1 MSTAPNTTKKKK
13 MSPYKLR
20 GRLADFGYA
29 LPALLFFIVFTYYPV
44 VELFR
49 ISLTNWNLMKDNYAY
64 VGFKNYIWLFS
75 STGTGLKRLTSSLSV
90 TFLYTLGEVF
100 GSCVLGLLLALLF
113 NRMSRSF
120 KIMRTLVILPKYV
133 TISASALVFLWL
145 YNESYGVFNQL
156 YTALGVTPVNQSE
169 GILNYALSLFG
180 ITGPHWLIDSATALT
195 GILFLTAW
203 RVVGYAMMIYLSAIK
218 GLSQDYFEAAALDGA
233 NGRQIFR
240 YITVPLIAPTT
251 LFLGVTSFLAAM
263 KVYQTIEMLTAGG
276 PYEATNVI
284 VYWIYSLAFKS
295 YRLDRAAAV
304 GVVFFLILLICT
316 LVTMK
321 WSDRK
326 VNYDA

>member
-156 YTALGVTPVNQSE
+156 YTALGVTPVN
-169 GILNYALSLFG
+169 
-180 ITGPHWLIDSATALT
+180 WLGNKDTALLSV
-195 GILFLTAW
+195 IVFSLW
-203 RVVGYAMMIYLSAIK
+203 RSVGYAMMIYLSAIK

-233 NGRQIFR
+233 
-240 YITVPLIAPTT
+240 A
-251 LFLGVTSFLAAM
+251 S
-263 KVYQTIEMLTAGG
+263 K
-276 PYEATNVI
+276 
-284 VYWIYSLAFKS
+284 
-295 YRLDRAAAV
+295 
-304 GVVFFLILLICT
+304 
-316 LVTMK
+316 
-321 WSDRK
+321 
-326 VNYDA
+326 

>member
-156 YTALGVTPVNQSE
+156 YTALGVTPVN
-169 GILNYALSLFG
+169 
-180 ITGPHWLIDSATALT
+180 WLGNKDTAL
-195 GILFLTAW
+195 
-203 RVVGYAMMIYLSAIK
+203 LS
-218 GLSQDYFEAAALDGA
+218 
-233 NGRQIFR
+233 
-240 YITVPLIAPTT
+240 
-251 LFLGVTSFLAAM
+251 
-263 KVYQTIEMLTAGG
+263 
-276 PYEATNVI
+276 VI
-284 VYWIYSLAFKS
+284 VFPLYH
-295 YRLDRAAAV
+295 RAADCADHPV
-304 GVVFFLILLICT
+304 PGRYLLPGGHESVPDHRDADRRRPLRGDQRDRILDLFAG
-316 LVTMK
+316 L
-321 WSDRK
+321 
-326 VNYDA
+326 